1 MTSSK
6 NDISAY
12 MSENQKKK
20 LCWNCEG
27 RVTLSQENCPYCG
40 VYLSPTTE
48 GDGKDANLIPP
59 YKMAVEEE
67 VPAAP
72 YGSKPAEGTPK
83 PDNDGSLAAQQLT
96 TEQPNDDIRNLVVTM
111 AMLIMGSGLF
121 LFAIVLMLFSEEG
134 SFELRWQSDNWYIY
148 LMLSFPML
156 FMGWRYLQNITEN
169 N

>member
-1 MTSSK
+1 
-6 NDISAY
+6 
-12 MSENQKKK
+12 MSETQKKK

-27 RVTLSQENCPYCG
+27 RVSFTQENCPYCG

-59 YKMAVEEE
+59 YKMASVEEE

-72 YGSKPAEGTPK
+72 YGKKATTSTAAESVLPLTDEKPK
-83 PDNDGSLAAQQLT
+83 
-96 TEQPNDDIRNLVVTM
+96 DDIRTLIVTM

-134 SFELRWQSDNWYIY
+134 SFVLRWQSDNWYIY
-148 LMLSFPML
+148 LLLSFPML
-156 FMGWRYLQNITEN
+156 FLGWRYLQNISES
-169 N
+169 

>member
-1 MTSSK
+1 
-6 NDISAY
+6 
-12 MSENQKKK
+12 MSETQKKK

-27 RVTLSQENCPYCG
+27 RVSFTQENCPYCG

-59 YKMAVEEE
+59 YKMASVEEE

-72 YGSKPAEGTPK
+72 YGKTATTSTAAESVLPLTDEKPK
-83 PDNDGSLAAQQLT
+83 
-96 TEQPNDDIRNLVVTM
+96 DDIRTLIVTM

-134 SFELRWQSDNWYIY
+134 SFVLRWQSDNWYIY

-156 FMGWRYLQNITEN
+156 FLGWRYLQNISES
-169 N
+169 